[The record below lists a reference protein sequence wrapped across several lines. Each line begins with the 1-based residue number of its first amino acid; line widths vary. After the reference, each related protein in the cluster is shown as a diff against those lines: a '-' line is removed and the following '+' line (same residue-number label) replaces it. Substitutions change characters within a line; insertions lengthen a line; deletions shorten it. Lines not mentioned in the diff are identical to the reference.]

1 MRISDWSSDVCSSDL
16 GRGVRYS
23 MYMGVDVADGLDSA
37 KSQSRIKNNVFA
49 TGFLDGAPASRG
61 CSAKGKFWSMS
72 PVRDLTDWVIWC
84 QYIARAVNDPGIT
97 TDGVDTTEMRPRR
110 HNDPPA
116 FSPCEIH
123 WTEQPL

>member
-72 PVRDLTDWVIWC
+72 PVRDLTDWVDWC
-84 QYIARAVNDPGIT
+84 QDIGRAVNDPGIT
-97 TDGVDTTEMRPRR
+97 TDGVFKSAMRPRQGSEE
-110 HNDPPA
+110 PTSA
-116 FSPCEIH
+116 LQS
-123 WTEQPL
+123 